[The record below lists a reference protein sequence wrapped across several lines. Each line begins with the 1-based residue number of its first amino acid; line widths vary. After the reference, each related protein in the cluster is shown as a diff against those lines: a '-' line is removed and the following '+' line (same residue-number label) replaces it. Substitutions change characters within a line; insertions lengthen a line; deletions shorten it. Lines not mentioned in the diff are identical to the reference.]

1 MCDSGAQK
9 GHMYGEIRRWSLLRG
24 QREYLENVLQPVG
37 RTLKVR
43 SREQEIRLMRGG
55 GEGGVCV
62 CITNSPGRGQLHYV
76 SLN

>member
-55 GEGGVCV
+55 GGKGVCV
-62 CITNSPGRGQLHYV
+62 CV
-76 SLN
+76 